1 MYSVLPLMW
10 EVYKACMFQG
20 CTQTCLYGREH
31 SGRVREKLS
40 TRREG
45 PWEYQVRELTV
56 QILHTLRYY
65 LNFYQVPVLLFQ
77 IKEIV

>member
-1 MYSVLPLMW
+1 M
-10 EVYKACMFQG
+10 
-20 CTQTCLYGREH
+20 GREH
-31 SGRVREKLS
+31 SRRVREKLS

-45 PWEYQVRELTV
+45 HWDYQVRELTV